1 MKSKHDNTTSAAPSG
16 RTSLG
21 FARLLSWITMG
32 LILLSSLVISVIIA
46 NSARDTLLERQKD
59 YALLMAENL
68 NHQVYQRYALPLV
81 IGGRGLSLLDQTTRF
96 EPLDEIIPP
105 LLHGLRVY
113 DLRIYSHNSAITYA
127 LDSDLIGA
135 KGLAS
140 PEVAVVRLSDV
151 PSYTIESKIT
161 FWRALFAFHL
171 PPGSFTLRTT
181 FPLRLETRLLSFE
194 NDGPTLDVLEF
205 SQDITEDYR
214 IVIGFQWLIIATTFA
229 SSMLLFSLLWFFI
242 KRADRILFERMEETQ
257 RLERKLHQHEKLAGM
272 GRVVSSIAHELRNPL
287 GIIRSSAELLQRK
300 TPDADPYK
308 GLITAIY
315 DESCRLSQ
323 TITDF
328 LDYARPKTPRRDAVD
343 MAVILDQ
350 ALAFLGN
357 SLAEQ
362 GIEVGKNV
370 SGVSIVPGDKDLLYR
385 ALYNVLANAAQ
396 AGGHGAAI
404 NVDISGKSGQ
414 VAVTVTDNGPG
425 FDLKQLDKYLD
436 PFFTT
441 QDGGTGLGL
450 PIVQSIITSHG
461 GTVDIGN
468 DPQTCGA
475 RVTMT
480 LPTSVPDGE

>member
-1 MKSKHDNTTSAAPSG
+1 MSSGLTSSAPTSG
-16 RTSLG
+16 RASLG

-46 NSARDTLLERQKD
+46 NSARDTLLEKQKD

-68 NHQVYQRYALPLV
+68 NHQIYQRYALPLV

-96 EPLDEIIPP
+96 EPLEDIVPP

-113 DLRIYSHNSAITYA
+113 DLRIYSHNSTITYA
-127 LDSDLIGA
+127 INSELIGD

-140 PEVAVVRLSDV
+140 PEVAGVRLTDV
-151 PSYTIESKIT
+151 PAYTIESTIP
-161 FWRALFAFHL
+161 FWKALFMFHL

-181 FPLRLETRLLSFE
+181 YPLRLETRLLSFE

-214 IVIGFQWLIIATTFA
+214 IVIGFQWLIIATTFI
-229 SSMLLFSLLWFFI
+229 SSMMLFSLLWFFI
-242 KRADRILFERMEETQ
+242 KRADRILFERMQETQ

-287 GIIRSSAELLQRK
+287 GIIRSSAELLLHK
-300 TPDADPYK
+300 TPDTDSSK
-308 GLITAIY
+308 GLLAAIY

-362 GIEVGKNV
+362 EITLAKSV
-370 SGVSIVPGDKDLLYR
+370 SGNSTVPGDKDLLYR
-385 ALYNVLANAAQ
+385 ALYNVLINASQ
-396 AGGHGAAI
+396 AGGRGAAI
-404 NVDISGKSGQ
+404 MVDMREKNSHVVIS
-414 VAVTVTDNGPG
+414 VTDSGPG
-425 FDLKQLDKYLD
+425 FDLAQLDKYLD

-441 QDGGTGLGL
+441 KDGGTGLGL
-450 PIVQSIITSHG
+450 PIVQSIITSHD
-461 GTVDIGN
+461 GTVEIGN
-468 DPQTCGA
+468 DPQGTGGA
-475 RVTMT
+475 KVVMT

>member
-1 MKSKHDNTTSAAPSG
+1 M
-16 RTSLG
+16 
-21 FARLLSWITMG
+21 
-32 LILLSSLVISVIIA
+32 
-46 NSARDTLLERQKD
+46 Q
-59 YALLMAENL
+59 
-68 NHQVYQRYALPLV
+68 
-81 IGGRGLSLLDQTTRF
+81 
-96 EPLDEIIPP
+96 
-105 LLHGLRVY
+105 
-113 DLRIYSHNSAITYA
+113 
-127 LDSDLIGA
+127 
-135 KGLAS
+135 
-140 PEVAVVRLSDV
+140 
-151 PSYTIESKIT
+151 
-161 FWRALFAFHL
+161 
-171 PPGSFTLRTT
+171 
-181 FPLRLETRLLSFE
+181 
-194 NDGPTLDVLEF
+194 
-205 SQDITEDYR
+205 
-214 IVIGFQWLIIATTFA
+214 
-229 SSMLLFSLLWFFI
+229 
-242 KRADRILFERMEETQ
+242 ETQ

-441 QDGGTGLGL
+441 KDGGTGLGL

-468 DPQTCGA
+468 DPQTGGA

>member
-16 RTSLG
+16 RASLG

-32 LILLSSLVISVIIA
+32 LILLSSLAISVIIA

-140 PEVAVVRLSDV
+140 PEVAGVRLSDV

-300 TPDADPYK
+300 TPNADPYK

-370 SGVSIVPGDKDLLYR
+370 SGASIVPGDKDLLYR

-404 NVDISGKSGQ
+404 NVDISGKNSQ
-414 VAVTVTDNGPG
+414 VAVTVTDSGPG

-441 QDGGTGLGL
+441 KDGGTGLGL

-468 DPQTCGA
+468 DPQTGGA

>member
-1 MKSKHDNTTSAAPSG
+1 
-16 RTSLG
+16 
-21 FARLLSWITMG
+21 MG
-32 LILLSSLVISVIIA
+32 LVLLSSLVISVIIA
-46 NSARDTLLERQKD
+46 NSARDTLLEKQKD

-113 DLRIYSHNSAITYA
+113 DLRIYAYNSVVTYA

-140 PEVAVVRLSDV
+140 PEVAGVRSTDV
-151 PSYTIESKIT
+151 PTYTIESKIP
-161 FWRALFAFHL
+161 FWKALFMLHL
-171 PPGSFTLRTT
+171 SPGSFTLRTT

-194 NDGPTLDVLEF
+194 NAGPTLDVLEF

-214 IVIGFQWLIIATTFA
+214 IVIGFQWLIIATTFI

-242 KRADRILFERMEETQ
+242 KRADRILFERMQETQ

-287 GIIRSSAELLQRK
+287 GIIRSSAELLWRK
-300 TPDADPYK
+300 TPDSDSSK
-308 GLITAIY
+308 GLLAAIY

-328 LDYARPKTPRRDAVD
+328 LDYARPKTPRRDEVD
-343 MAVILDQ
+343 LTLVLEQ

-357 SLAEQ
+357 SLSEQ
-362 GIEVGKNV
+362 GIAINKTLSGNNV
-370 SGVSIVPGDKDLLYR
+370 VPGDKDLLYR
-385 ALYNVLANAAQ
+385 ALYNVLVNAAQ
-396 AGGHGAAI
+396 AGGHGASI
-404 NVDISGKSGQ
+404 TVDMSEKNGHVVI
-414 VAVTVTDNGPG
+414 AVTDSGPG
-425 FDLKQLDKYLD
+425 FDLAQIDKYLD

-441 QDGGTGLGL
+441 KDGGTGLGL

-461 GTVDIGN
+461 GTVEIGN
-468 DPQTCGA
+468 APQSVGGA
-475 RVTMT
+475 RVIMS
-480 LPTSVPDGE
+480 LPISVPEGE